1 MGRGWEYKLS
11 CSSGTLKLRSWA
23 SPKIFLSFG
32 CKRWGSFNILL
43 LEEALSLN
51 TFTLIW
57 WLISLSCLLSFT
69 PNHRLILAACIQ
81 MADVFASSHALPSTS
96 TQAQI
101 CTGES
106 FNNCTATCVRTLCA
120 PLTSEGVFMAG
131 RWAAHPSEST
141 SLDHTSS
148 LESRIWDRDSG

>member
-11 CSSGTLKLRSWA
+11 CSSGTLKSWA

-57 WLISLSCLLSFT
+57 WLISLSCLLSF
-69 PNHRLILAACIQ
+69 PQIIDWSQQHAFRWLMYLHHLMHFLPPVHRPGSALVKVLIIALLPVWGLSVLLLPVRRSLWLAGELLILQ
-81 MADVFASSHALPSTS
+81 SPLPWT
-96 TQAQI
+96 TPHPWKV
-101 CTGES
+101 ES
-106 FNNCTATCVRTLCA
+106 
-120 PLTSEGVFMAG
+120 E
-131 RWAAHPSEST
+131 
-141 SLDHTSS
+141 
-148 LESRIWDRDSG
+148 RDSG